1 MADVPPSGIRKFFD
15 VVSEMDGVISL
26 GVGEPDFNTPW
37 TYTDA
42 AIYSLRRGHTHYT
55 SNWGLIELRRAIN
68 RYLTGRFE
76 TEYDPTDEILVTVG
90 ASEGID
96 LALRALVEPGDE
108 VIVPDP
114 SYVSYMPNIRF
125 AGGVC
130 VAVPT
135 VAEEG
140 FRLTPERLRAAI
152 TPKTKA
158 LILPYPNNPT
168 GAVMG
173 REDLTKIAEVL
184 RGTDIMVISDEIYA
198 ELTYEGKH
206 VSFAAIPGM
215 WERTITLNGF
225 SKAFAMTGWRM
236 GFACGPREVMAVMCK
251 IHQYT
256 MLCAP
261 TPGQYAALEALSSA
275 NRTTMPT
282 CAAWWTATTAAAA
295 SSSTACARR
304 GLPATNRA
312 GLSTP
317 SPPCP
322 GAWIRRPSAK
332 SCCGRKRSPPCRAT
346 PLARWATA
354 SSAAPTP
361 PRWKTSRRPSSASPP
376 SCAASDGR
384 ARPLKEGGGRVILS
398 LSPGAKALAHRLIH
412 LRGTHSQT
420 SRRKADAA
428 QAVKTPQAGGTRRIF
443 VAIHMKRAPKPRLAT
458 QEGLPAVR
466 GQAGRYLRR
475 PGGWQSGRAL
485 KSLQAKGASLQP

>member
-1 MADVPPSGIRKFFD
+1 MNYENILCRRVADVPPSGIRKFFD

-261 TPGQYAALEALSSA
+261 TPGQYAALEALSSGETNDYA
-275 NRTTMPT
+275 DV
-282 CAAWWTATTAAAA
+282 
-295 SSSTACARR
+295 RR
-304 GLPATNRA
+304 MVDSYDRRRRLIVHGLREA
-312 GLSTP
+312 GLSCHEPRGAFYAFPAVPEGMDSQTF
-317 SPPCP
+317 CEKLLWEKKVAAVP
-322 GAWIRRPSAK
+322 GDAFGALGDGFIRCSY
-332 SCCGRKRSPPCRAT
+332 
-346 PLARWATA
+346 
-354 SSAAPTP
+354 
-361 PRWKTSRRPSSASPP
+361 
-376 SCAASDGR
+376 AASV
-384 ARPLKEGGGRVILS
+384 ENIQ
-398 LSPGAKALAHRLIH
+398 KAVERI
-412 LRGTHSQT
+412 
-420 SRRKADAA
+420 AA
-428 QAVKTPQAGGTRRIF
+428 F
-443 VAIHMKRAPKPRLAT
+443 
-458 QEGLPAVR
+458 VR
-466 GQAGRYLRR
+466 G
-475 PGGWQSGRAL
+475 
-485 KSLQAKGASLQP
+485 K

>member
-1 MADVPPSGIRKFFD
+1 MNYDRILCRRVADVPPSGIRKFFD

-55 SNWGLIELRRAIN
+55 SNWGLIELRRAIG
-68 RYLTGRFE
+68 RYLAGRFE
-76 TEYDPTDEILVTVG
+76 IEYDPADEILVTVG

-96 LALRALVEPGDE
+96 LALRALVGPGDE

-135 VAEEG
+135 AAEDG

-168 GAVMG
+168 GAVMR
-173 REDLTKIAEVL
+173 REDLEKVAGVL

-261 TPGQYAALEALSSA
+261 TPGQYAALEALSSGETNDYA
-275 NRTTMPT
+275 DV
-282 CAAWWTATTAAAA
+282 
-295 SSSTACARR
+295 RR
-304 GLPATNRA
+304 MVDSYDRRRRLIVHGLREA
-312 GLSTP
+312 GLSCHEPRGAFYAFPAVPKGMDSQTF
-317 SPPCP
+317 CEKLLWEKKVAAVP
-322 GAWIRRPSAK
+322 GDAFGALGDGFIRCSY
-332 SCCGRKRSPPCRAT
+332 
-346 PLARWATA
+346 
-354 SSAAPTP
+354 
-361 PRWKTSRRPSSASPP
+361 
-376 SCAASDGR
+376 AASV
-384 ARPLKEGGGRVILS
+384 ENIQ
-398 LSPGAKALAHRLIH
+398 KAVERI
-412 LRGTHSQT
+412 
-420 SRRKADAA
+420 AA
-428 QAVKTPQAGGTRRIF
+428 F
-443 VAIHMKRAPKPRLAT
+443 
-458 QEGLPAVR
+458 VR
-466 GQAGRYLRR
+466 GE
-475 PGGWQSGRAL
+475 
-485 KSLQAKGASLQP
+485 